1 MDFDYFCVRLRS
13 THYYERFVKPFCGA
27 LGLVLKTNKKT
38 STFPRNFSTIPQ
50 VFEIYKKSTEYSN
63 QYFDIKIEMAQKIY
77 LFFLTSTAAQKNY
90 EYNDIFDYLSGNL
103 TFDEYFEENEEI
115 RAKYEN
121 SHEETFPKIFGY
133 ASLSVSENVEIIV
146 PQIVSEIQKL
156 ENINKKMRTSDL
168 PTFLVDLFSDPTYKI
183 QDPYVEELVQRILEK
198 LRETGVDPVTISP
211 NLRYSRC
218 PLYWL
223 PLKDSQQCIPSSY
236 LYKVSIKI
244 SIKHKPFY
252 LIKIFKLF
260 DF

>member
-146 PQIVSEIQKL
+146 PRIVSEIQKL
-156 ENINKKMRTSDL
+156 ENINKKCGL
-168 PTFLVDLFSDPTYKI
+168 PIFRLFLWTYSVIQPTKF
-183 QDPYVEELVQRILEK
+183 RIHM
-198 LRETGVDPVTISP
+198 LR
-211 NLRYSRC
+211 N
-218 PLYWL
+218 
-223 PLKDSQQCIPSSY
+223 
-236 LYKVSIKI
+236 
-244 SIKHKPFY
+244 
-252 LIKIFKLF
+252 
-260 DF
+260 